1 VTRDVERD
9 RRELEREEKKL
20 ELEIK
25 KAAKMGNKQALNVLA
40 KQLVNVR
47 KQKTRTYSA
56 QSKVQAVGSASKAM
70 GANVKMAE
78 TMGATSKVMADMNK
92 MMNPQQVAK
101 NMQEFE
107 AANMKMGMTEEMMND
122 TLDDLLTESGDEEEQ
137 DAIVN
142 QVLDEIGIEVS
153 GKVREA
159 PAAGQGKIGAET
171 ISKKNKEAD
180 AEIEAML
187 AQLKS

>member
-1 VTRDVERD
+1 MG
-9 RRELEREEKKL
+9 
-20 ELEIK
+20 K

-40 KQLVNVR
+40 KQL
-47 KQKTRTYSA
+47 
-56 QSKVQAVGSASKAM
+56 
-70 GANVKMAE
+70 ANVKMAE
-78 TMGATSKVMADMNK
+78 TMGATSKVMANMNK

>member
-1 VTRDVERD
+1 MG
-9 RRELEREEKKL
+9 EEKKL

-56 QSKVQAVGSASKAM
+56 QSKVQAVGSAFKAM
-70 GANVKMAE
+70 AANV
-78 TMGATSKVMADMNK
+78 
-92 MMNPQQVAK
+92 
-101 NMQEFE
+101 
-107 AANMKMGMTEEMMND
+107 KMGMTEEMMND

>member
-1 VTRDVERD
+1 MNDTLDA
-9 RRELEREEKKL
+9 
-20 ELEIK
+20 I
-25 KAAKMGNKQALNVLA
+25 
-40 KQLVNVR
+40 
-47 KQKTRTYSA
+47 
-56 QSKVQAVGSASKAM
+56 
-70 GANVKMAE
+70 
-78 TMGATSKVMADMNK
+78 VMADMNK

-101 NMQEFE
+101 NMQDFE

-159 PAAGQGKIGAET
+159 PVAGQGKLGAET